1 MYYTYL
7 WLRED
12 GTPYYI
18 GKGKGDRA
26 YDRWGYICK
35 PPPMDRMVF
44 YIAKDEAEA
53 FENEIALIWYY
64 GRKDLGTGCLR
75 NLTDGGENPPKG
87 NRKGQKGP
95 PAWNKGLKPS
105 VETLAKASAT
115 RKRNNKKRAPFTA
128 EHRRKI
134 SEARK
139 GMVFTEEHIQNLRTS
154 HKGKPSLNKGR
165 HPSDA
170 VRLKMSLSQTGK
182 KHSKETKRKMS
193 GRIPW
198 NYLGRSPEEKQAVKI
213 AAGAKYRAKKKLKN

>member
-26 YDRWGYICK
+26 YDRWSHICQ

-105 VETLAKASAT
+105 E
-115 RKRNNKKRAPFTA
+115 
-128 EHRRKI
+128 
-134 SEARK
+134 
-139 GMVFTEEHIQNLRTS
+139 
-154 HKGKPSLNKGR
+154 KP
-165 HPSDA
+165 
-170 VRLKMSLSQTGK
+170 
-182 KHSKETKRKMS
+182 
-193 GRIPW
+193 
-198 NYLGRSPEEKQAVKI
+198 
-213 AAGAKYRAKKKLKN
+213 

>member
-26 YDRWGYICK
+26 YDRWGHICK

-53 FENEIALIWYY
+53 FENEIALIWYH

-87 NRKGQKGP
+87 NRKGQ
-95 PAWNKGLKPS
+95 
-105 VETLAKASAT
+105 
-115 RKRNNKKRAPFTA
+115 KRAPFTA

-182 KHSKETKRKMS
+182 KHSEETKRKMS